1 MIARLLVSWGMA
13 NQIAI
18 NTSIVGK
25 SKNVI
30 PSSFHHVQLLL
41 SFCNLSLQFHQ
52 RLTSVIPYPGNRE
65 LRSVCADYCYDM
77 RSLLMD
83 TSESLSSQRSV
94 SYSLQI
100 CCKYIDFYRIH
111 YVLHYPTEYL
121 YQYYVA
127 SFIQVWYLPSC
138 HAGLPYSESRPLGV
152 PSHRRFSHGRR
163 RHLHR
168 RLPEGASA
176 LRQRT
181 AATPLPRRCNSSV
194 TSSRAWPPQT
204 FPSTVSRSC
213 VPSWTRVPSASTARS
228 PRSRWSSSSPGAR
241 YHLED
246 VAT

>member
-1 MIARLLVSWGMA
+1 MA
-13 NQIAI
+13 AEKEVTIRSFHNL
-18 NTSIVGK
+18 TPEL
-25 SKNVI
+25 KNVI

-94 SYSLQI
+94 AYSLQI

-152 PSHRRFSHGRR
+152 PSHRRFSYGRR

>member
-1 MIARLLVSWGMA
+1 MA
-13 NQIAI
+13 AEKEVTIRSFHNL
-18 NTSIVGK
+18 TPEL
-25 SKNVI
+25 KNVI

-65 LRSVCADYCYDM
+65 LRSVCADYCYNM

-94 SYSLQI
+94 AYSLQI

-176 LRQRT
+176 LR
-181 AATPLPRRCNSSV
+181 
-194 TSSRAWPPQT
+194 
-204 FPSTVSRSC
+204 
-213 VPSWTRVPSASTARS
+213 
-228 PRSRWSSSSPGAR
+228 
-241 YHLED
+241 
-246 VAT
+246 